1 MFGLK
6 TFLKVLSLPLI
17 LITLTGLFTEIVN
30 VNVSSVLLREVI
42 VKTLNLSA
50 DYFNQETYKSD
61 TENSGDVASI
71 LGENGEEIS
80 GQFYIGTSDEE
91 IYNTLYRD
99 SYEFG
104 RFVEDHKGIWKDL
117 EAVLTPGINE
127 LIDDNLVTPLN
138 MGITYLDTKTVE
150 RIFKWQLG
158 SILIGGREGLIQTD
172 KNGSTY
178 VEFHGFRVYVNDA
191 VISPITYEVVPVDSP
206 RFRSITNMD
215 YSNLGLEGA
224 EEERMNILVASIDYS
239 IPLAY
244 EGVTFLSSIIET
256 MWSSTLKND
265 NSSVD
270 GLDGYST
277 YNDSNGRGLN
287 LTPVEMTGGGIDG
300 DTELATTG
308 SITYYVIR

>member
-30 VNVSSVLLREVI
+30 VNVNSVLLREVI

-61 TENSGDVASI
+61 TEHSGDVASI

-172 KNGSTY
+172 DNGSTY

-191 VISPITYEVVPVDSP
+191 VISPITYEVVPVDSS

-239 IPLAY
+239 IPIAY

-256 MWSSTLKND
+256 MCSSTLKND
-265 NSSVD
+265 SSSVD